1 MSKITK
7 HLKGAALS
15 TLRSTVLPTVLSA
28 GLMMGSSAA
37 LAEEW
42 KFAIEEIPGS
52 IMDSYAQEF
61 KKRIE
66 SKTQGDVTVKIYPLG
81 SLGTPTELVEQ
92 VSDGVI
98 QFTNVSVGNLGT
110 LVPESQLFMLPYTLP
125 SDGKTT
131 SEFLS
136 SSPTIYGPLS
146 QDFESKGLKLHTMY
160 SEGEQV
166 WSTNRL
172 IRNPE
177 DFDNFKMRVMVSPIL
192 LKAYEDLGASPT
204 PLPFGE
210 VYGALQLKQVD
221 GQVNPAATIE
231 EMKFYE
237 VTDYLI
243 WAGEQQ
249 HLTTVL
255 SGTDWYETQSPQR
268 QKLISDTLKELDGYI
283 FNVVERFNK
292 EKLEHIIA
300 AKPDINLVRLTA
312 DEKQVFQQRSAN
324 TRSAYTDLVGKRGEE
339 LLSSLL
345 DELGV
350 N

>member
-1 MSKITK
+1 MLTIKK
-7 HLKGAALS
+7 MLQGAAIS
-15 TLRSTVLPTVLSA
+15 TALLLGSGTV
-28 GLMMGSSAA
+28 

-52 IMDSYAQEF
+52 IMDSYAQAF

-66 SKTQGDVTVKIYPLG
+66 SRTNGEVTVKIYPLG

-92 VSDGVI
+92 VADGVV

-110 LVPESQLFMLPYTLP
+110 IVPESQLFMLPYTLP
-125 SDGKTT
+125 ADEQAT
-131 SEFLS
+131 SKFLS
-136 SSPTIYGPLS
+136 SSHTIYGALS
-146 QDFESKGLKLHTMY
+146 QDFEAKGLKLHTLY
-160 SEGEQV
+160 SEGAQV
-166 WSTNRL
+166 WSTNRP
-172 IRNPE
+172 IRTPA
-177 DFDNFKMRVMVSPIL
+177 DFANFKMRVMVSPIL

-249 HLTTVL
+249 HVTSVL
-255 SGTDWYETQSPQR
+255 SGTDWY
-268 QKLISDTLKELDGYI
+268 DTLSAERKQLIRDTLAELDSYI
-283 FNVVERFNK
+283 YEVVARFND
-292 EKLEHIIA
+292 EKLETIKL
-300 AKPDINLVRLTA
+300 AKPEINLIHLTSA
-312 DEKQVFQQRSAN
+312 ERAAFQKRSAA
-324 TRSAYTDLVGKRGEE
+324 TRSAYTEITGARGEA
-339 LLSSLL
+339 LLAALL
-345 DELGV
+345 QELGV
-350 N
+350 D

>member
-1 MSKITK
+1 MLNIKKFLT
-7 HLKGAALS
+7 GAALS
-15 TLRSTVLPTVLSA
+15 TSLLMSA
-28 GLMMGSSAA
+28 GNV

-42 KFAIEEIPGS
+42 KFSIEEIPGS
-52 IMDSYAQEF
+52 IMDNYAQEF

-66 SKTQGDVTVKIYPLG
+66 AKTNGDVTVKIYPLG
-81 SLGTPTELVEQ
+81 SLGTPTEMVEQ

-110 LVPESQLFMLPYTLP
+110 MVPESQLFLLPYTLP
-125 SDGKTT
+125 SESKEV
-131 SEFLS
+131 SSFLS
-136 SSPTIYGPLS
+136 SSNTIYNKLAY
-146 QDFESKGLKLHTMY
+146 DFEDKGLKLHTMY
-160 SEGEQV
+160 SEGAQV
-166 WSTNRL
+166 WSTNKA
-172 IRNPE
+172 IRTPE

-237 VTDYLI
+237 VTDHLI

-249 HLTTVL
+249 HVTTVI
-255 SGTDWYETQSPQR
+255 SGTDWYETQSPAR
-268 QKLISDTLKELDGYI
+268 QKLIKETLAELDSYI
-283 FNVVERFNK
+283 FNVVETFNK
-292 EKLEHIIA
+292 EKLDKIVA
-300 AKPDINLVRLTA
+300 AKPGINLIRLSA
-312 DEKQVFQQRSAN
+312 EERARFQQRSAA
-324 TRSAYTDLVGKRGEE
+324 THSAYTKIAGERGEE
-339 LLSSLL
+339 LLADMLK
-345 DELGV
+345 ELKQS